1 MSNSIDTTGFNERNV
16 SHHFASADQEFS
28 SCKQGMWLFL
38 LTEVLLFSG
47 LFVAYIV
54 FRAWY
59 PDMFDSASARLD
71 WRLGAT
77 NTAIL
82 IASSLTMAL
91 AIRAAQQSKKG
102 LSLILLLATLA
113 CAGGFLYVKSLEY
126 GHKFHLGIFP
136 GSYFDF
142 GGEHISNEHL
152 YFSIYYLMTG
162 LHVVHVI
169 IGALAILW
177 VTIRTAKGDFYSAY
191 YTPLEM
197 VGLYWHLVDLIWIF
211 LFPLLY
217 LTK

>member
-1 MSNSIDTTGFNERNV
+1 
-16 SHHFASADQEFS
+16 
-28 SCKQGMWLFL
+28 
-38 LTEVLLFSG
+38 
-47 LFVAYIV
+47 
-54 FRAWY
+54 
-59 PDMFDSASARLD
+59 MFDSASARLD
-71 WRLGAT
+71 WKLGAV

-82 IASSLTMAL
+82 ITSSLTMAL

-102 LSLILLLATLA
+102 LTVLLLAATIA
-113 CAGGFLYVKSLEY
+113 CAAGFLWVKSQEY
-126 GHKFHLGIFP
+126 GHKFHLGIYP

-177 VTIRTAKGDFYSAY
+177 VTIRAAKGDFYSAY